1 MMSFITF
8 YTNIQV
14 LRKVTLCW

>member
-1 MMSFITF
+1 MSFTTF

-14 LRKVTLCW
+14 LRKATQCWW